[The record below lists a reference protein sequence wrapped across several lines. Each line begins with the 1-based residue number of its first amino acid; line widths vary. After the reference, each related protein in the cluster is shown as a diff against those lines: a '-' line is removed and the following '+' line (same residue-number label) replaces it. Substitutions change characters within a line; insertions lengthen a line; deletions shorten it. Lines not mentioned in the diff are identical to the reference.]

1 MVTNTLLLSLT
12 TLHERHGYTYYI
24 QKVRYSSISR
34 NSMPWWRERREILLS
49 DFKPTM
55 VENTSPGSSKNI
67 SPSMESEKTVPDT
80 PQHNGVAERMNQTIV
95 EKGRCM
101 LKLAKLPKSFWGES
115 VNTAVYLI
123 IRLPLVPLDF
133 DIP

>member
-1 MVTNTLLLSLT
+1 
-12 TLHERHGYTYYI
+12 
-24 QKVRYSSISR
+24 
-34 NSMPWWRERREILLS
+34 MPWWRSRREILLS
-49 DFKPTM
+49 DFEPTM
-55 VENTSPGSSKNI
+55 VENTYPGSSKNI
-67 SPSMESEKTVPDT
+67 APSMESEKTVPNT
-80 PQHNGVAERMNQTIV
+80 PQHNGVVERMNQTIV

-101 LKLAKLPKSFWGES
+101 LKLAKLPKSFWGEA